1 MEAKTRMAMESGDL
15 KVQMIWMEVPSVH
28 DLGLEMVTVGT
39 AHFEGVYV
47 VVEDSCL
54 RSLFPNTVCS

>member
-1 MEAKTRMAMESGDL
+1 MVSGDL

>member
-1 MEAKTRMAMESGDL
+1 MEMVSGDL
-15 KVQMIWMEVPSVH
+15 KVQMMWMEVLSAY
-28 DLGLEMVTVGT
+28 DLGLEMVIVGT
-39 AHFEGVYV
+39 GHFEGAYV